1 MQFKKV
7 IGQEAVKEKLR
18 KSIAENRVAHTQ
30 LFLGP
35 EGCGSLP
42 LAIAFAQYINCH
54 HKENGDSCGK
64 CSSCVKYQAFAHPD
78 LHFIFP
84 TITSENIKKPKSEF
98 YLTEWRNYLI
108 KTKGYISQSG
118 WYDEI
123 GLTGN
128 KQGTIYARDASD
140 IMHILS
146 VKSYEADYK
155 VVIVY
160 LPEKLNATASNKLLK
175 TLEEPPENS
184 LILMVAERYDLLLPT
199 IRSRAQLLKILPIKE
214 EALLQAMVNNEAFD
228 KDKKI
233 LSRLASLS
241 NGNWNKVWQLSE
253 NREEEEYNFLKFRD
267 WMRLCFKPDNYIE
280 LTNLSKELARLPRE
294 KQKKLLSFGLQ
305 VIHNTMLSQAQLDS
319 KIRAA
324 SEEADY
330 INKFAPFINEA
341 NREAMYQM
349 VNESIYH
356 LERNANANILF
367 GNLSLQMVQLLNRGK
382 KAAKR

>member
-18 KSIAENRVAHTQ
+18 ISIAENRVAHTQ
-30 LFLGP
+30 LILGP

-42 LAIAFAQYINCH
+42 LSIAFAQYINCH

-84 TITSENIKKPKSEF
+84 TITSENIKAPKSEL
-98 YLTEWRNYLI
+98 YLTTWRNYLI
-108 KTKGYISQSG
+108 KTKGYVSQSG

-123 GLTGN
+123 GLSGN

-140 IMHILS
+140 IINTLS

-155 VVIVY
+155 VVIIY

-199 IRSRAQLLKILPIKE
+199 VRSRAQFLKIPPIKD
-214 EALLQAMVNNEAFD
+214 EALLQAMANNEAFD
-228 KDKKI
+228 KDKKM
-233 LSRLASLS
+233 LSRLVSLS
-241 NGNWNKVWQLSE
+241 NGNWNKVLQLSE

-280 LTNLSKELARLPRE
+280 LINLSKELARLSRE

-305 VIHNTMLSQAQLDS
+305 VIHNTMLSQVQLEG

-324 SEEADY
+324 TEEADY
-330 INKFAPFINEA
+330 ISKFAPFINES

-349 VNESIYH
+349 MNESIYH

-382 KAAKR
+382 KAVKR